1 MSNDIRHFAINAD
14 DVERARR
21 FYEKVFGWRTEPYG
35 PPKFY
40 RIFTGSGSEEPSRS
54 AGGAA
59 DPAAHLGLGSLCQG
73 ALQGRRELLK
83 GQKMIGFE
91 CTIGV
96 EDVDKIAKAV
106 VANGG
111 RIVME
116 KTTLLGIGDLI
127 FFEDTEGNVAG
138 AMRYDEKAE

>member
-14 DVERARR
+14 GVERARR

-35 PPKFY
+35 PPRFF
-40 RIFTGSGSEEPSRS
+40 RVFTGNGKP
-54 AGGAA
+54 GGGQGGKK
-59 DPAAHLGLGSLCQG
+59 DSAAHIGLGALSQG
-73 ALQGRRELLK
+73 AIQGRRELLK

-96 EDVDKIAKAV
+96 DDVDKIAKAV

-116 KTTLLGIGDLI
+116 KTALLGIGDLI

-138 AMRYDEKAE
+138 AMRYDEGAE

>member
-35 PPKFY
+35 PPGYF
-40 RIFTGSGSEEPSRS
+40 RLFTGPKEAAGTQPAPS
-54 AGGAA
+54 AQF
-59 DPAAHLGLGSLCQG
+59 GLGSLTHG
-73 ALQGRRELLK
+73 GLQGRRELLP

-96 EDVDKIAKAV
+96 EDVDKVAKAV

-116 KTTLLGIGDLI
+116 KMTLLGVGDLI

>member
-1 MSNDIRHFAINAD
+1 MNNDIRHFAINAD

-40 RIFTGSGSEEPSRS
+40 RIFTGSEKE
-54 AGGAA
+54 GGGKA
-59 DPAAHLGLGSLCQG
+59 DPAGHIGLGTLSQG

-91 CTIGV
+91 CTVGV

-138 AMRYDEKAE
+138 AMRYDEQAQ